1 MNSGKIIAIFII
13 TALWDVVLRFMAT
26 GKLNV
31 VGIEKMKWVV
41 VLKEYFERHTLLSA
55 ALVAGFVG
63 AVTELCL
70 QYTVNRWFQSSTIG
84 FVVAVVL
91 VSGLIGL
98 PMRYSKLFPHLDEF
112 YYKRLGF
119 TYSFGTDAF
128 SGFVVMV
135 TYWVIDTFVKNMLTH
150 NK

>member
-1 MNSGKIIAIFII
+1 MNSNKIIAIYVI

-26 GKLNV
+26 GNLKV
-31 VGIEKMKWVV
+31 AGVEKMKWVV

-63 AVTELCL
+63 AVTELTL
-70 QYTVNRWFQSSTIG
+70 QYTVNSWFPSHSIG
-84 FVVAVVL
+84 FVLGVVM

-112 YYKRLGF
+112 YYERLGF

-135 TYWVIDTFVKNMLTH
+135 TYWLFDKFMNNYIV
-150 NK
+150 

>member
-1 MNSGKIIAIFII
+1 MNSDKIIAIFII
-13 TALWDVVLRFMAT
+13 TALWDIVLRFMAT
-26 GKLNV
+26 RV
-31 VGIEKMKWVV
+31 ISVAGIENMKWVV

-63 AVTELCL
+63 AVTELTL
-70 QYTVNRWFQSSTIG
+70 YHTVNRWFSAHTLG
-84 FVVAVVL
+84 FVLGVVI

-119 TYSFGTDAF
+119 VYSFSTDAF

-135 TYWVIDTFVKNMLTH
+135 TYWLLNKFTNKNIAIS
-150 NK
+150 